1 MLVQKGTSL
10 AQRRSSAVS
19 ALQGRVAAFLKDRA
33 SKVSSPVLALVATR
47 MQADPFTKVK
57 KMIND
62 MISKLM
68 EEANEEAEH
77 KAWCDT
83 EMATNK
89 HTRDAKTEEAD
100 KLSAEIDFLTAKSA
114 KLSEDITELSNG
126 IATLDKAV
134 AEATSDREAE
144 KAKNTETIADA
155 KAATTAVSQ
164 AMAVLKEFYA
174 KAGEATALM
183 QSKGP
188 AEDAPETFDSS
199 YQGNQDQAGG
209 VMGMLEVIQ
218 SDFAELES
226 TTTAAEAE
234 ADDTFTTYSNDSKTN
249 KAVKETDVQH
259 KTTAKQETES
269 AIQEAKKD
277 LASTYE
283 ELTAATDYYGK
294 LKPTCVEEA
303 ESYEDKVARRKQ
315 EIDSLKEALDIL
327 SGDDIAV

>member
-1 MLVQKGTSL
+1 
-10 AQRRSSAVS
+10 
-19 ALQGRVAAFLKDRA
+19 
-33 SKVSSPVLALVATR
+33 
-47 MQADPFTKVK
+47 
-57 KMIND
+57 MIND

-89 HTRDAKTEEAD
+89 HTRDAKSDEAD

-114 KLSEDITELSNG
+114 KLTEDITELSNG

-134 AEATSDREAE
+134 AEATAMRADE

-155 KAATTAVSQ
+155 KAATTATSQ

-174 KAGEATALM
+174 KAGEATALV

-188 AEDAPETFDSS
+188 AEDAPETFDSA

-226 TTTAAEAE
+226 TTTANEAE
-234 ADDTFTTYSNDSKTN
+234 AADFFTAYMADSATN
-249 KAVKETDVQH
+249 KAVKETDVKH
-259 KTTAKQETES
+259 KTTAKQDTES
-269 AIQEAKKD
+269 ALQEAKKD
-277 LASTYE
+277 LAGTHE
-283 ELTAATDYYGK
+283 ELTAAMDYYEK
-294 LKPTCVEEA
+294 LKPSCVDQGV
-303 ESYEDKVARRKQ
+303 SYEDRVARRKE
-315 EIDSLKEALDIL
+315 EIESLQEALKIL